1 MTKAYFFSS
10 LQPSCQ
16 EGTNLILLVG
26 KLAQRRKVIV
36 WSDPERKCQSHA
48 ISVLFPPYTAAF
60 SAEGETARACAHGSE
75 TGNGI
80 GVGCLLADVRFLIR
94 VKASLLET
102 IHWGGTK
109 PTECFSRLLA
119 FPLKTEHTSGSDLL
133 ALWLDNGVG
142 WGSGWGERQGTG
154 ASTMGLRR
162 QGS

>member
-36 WSDPERKCQSHA
+36 WSDPERKCQSHCNFCA
-48 ISVLFPPYTAAF
+48 LSTLHSSLFSGGGDCACT
-60 SAEGETARACAHGSE
+60 CAHGSE

-80 GVGCLLADVRFLIR
+80 GVGCLLAVRFLIG

-102 IHWGGTK
+102 ILWGGTK
-109 PTECFSRLLA
+109 PTKCFSRLLA
-119 FPLKTEHTSGSDLL
+119 FPLKTEHTSGSDLR

-142 WGSGWGERQGTG
+142 WGWGWGERQGTG
-154 ASTMGLRR
+154 ASTMELRS